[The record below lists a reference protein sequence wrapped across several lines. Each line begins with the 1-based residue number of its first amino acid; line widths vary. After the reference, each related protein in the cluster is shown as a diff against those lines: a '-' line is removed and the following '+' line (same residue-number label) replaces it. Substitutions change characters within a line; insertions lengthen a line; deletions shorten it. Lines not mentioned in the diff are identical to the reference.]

1 MIHERKLNQVQN
13 VVLQIILAHLMAD
26 QHQVQLI
33 VLGTSSHA
41 PTSLELGL
49 TIKSVAN
56 RDLIDVVKK
65 STVLRNQFKPVQQ
78 SLSLKRKLLF
88 HPAVQ
93 RNQLWKIQLKK
104 VVVKDYN

>member
-1 MIHERKLNQVQN
+1 MIHQRKLNQVQN
-13 VVLQIILAHLMAD
+13 VVHQMILAHLMVD

-65 STVLRNQFKPVQQ
+65 STVPRKKFLQ
-78 SLSLKRKLLF
+78 SPNSLKLKLRY

-93 RNQLWKIQLKK
+93 LNQLWKIQLKK
-104 VVVKDYN
+104 